1 MLSRYYVRCLRS
13 QMKISRRKL
22 QLLIQESILKENFG
36 LDLKVTK
43 EGNLS
48 IRNFQPP
55 LAYKIS
61 SKNIPL
67 RIVSI
72 ENIDAGFKIVIKPP
86 YIPFVSDGENKEG
99 IISGEKLDRLR
110 SNISQKLSSFSMT
123 TKKGDNITFE
133 II

>member
-1 MLSRYYVRCLRS
+1 
-13 QMKISRRKL
+13 MKISYSRLKG
-22 QLLIQESILKENFG
+22 LIRENILKESFG
-36 LDLKVTK
+36 LDFKVTK

-48 IRNFQPP
+48 IANFRPP
-55 LAYKIS
+55 LVYEIS

-110 SNISQKLSSFSMT
+110 SNISQKLPSFSMT
-123 TKKGDNITFE
+123 TKKGDKITFE